1 MGRVSAKPR
10 SVATH
15 LEAVLQCRGR
25 KQGWL
30 VAHLGV
36 SAAAV
41 SLLVAGARTVDRA
54 TGERIAALLGV
65 PFFALHARQTE
76 RSLVIG
82 RG

>member
-65 PFFALHARQTE
+65 PFSLLFAL
-76 RSLVIG
+76 V
-82 RG
+82 